1 MKDKEEL
8 RDFFQNSP
16 DGYHSLGP
24 DGTILEVNETWLKM
38 LGYQRKEVEGKL
50 RLRDLLTPQG
60 QTVYDETFP
69 ILKQTDTINQ
79 VEFQIRRKDGSFLPV
94 QIRAGGVFNNRGQF
108 VKSRSIVRDNT
119 QKDEYEKKL
128 LHAAQEWRTT
138 FDSMPY
144 GTMLIDKEFRILRA
158 NKYLAWHFGL
168 PIKEL
173 LGRRCCEVVLED
185 HQPDKNCALLKAMK
199 TGQQESNELY
209 HERSGR
215 YFREHVSP
223 ILDGTEGKYVLFLAD
238 ITDQKIKEEDL
249 VQSRYAFFN
258 MLKDLDSSY
267 QELKELY
274 EGIIHAFV
282 NSIDAKSAWTGGH
295 SEKVTDYA
303 LQIAGEL
310 ELDSREVET
319 LRIAGYL
326 HDIGKLGT
334 YQTLLDKAGPL
345 SPDEFAIIKLH
356 PAKGEEI
363 LRPIKPLRNLLPI
376 IRHHHERIDGGG
388 YPDGLKGEAIPF
400 LARILCVADAY
411 EAMVSHRPY
420 RPALGKEQAI
430 AELKRCSGTQF
441 DPVVVK
447 AFLRLIDNKPVG

>member
-1 MKDKEEL
+1 MKDREAL
-8 RDFFQNSP
+8 LDFFQNSP

-24 DGTILEVNETWLKM
+24 DGTILEVNATWLEM
-38 LGYQRKEVEGKL
+38 LGYQRNEVVGRLK
-50 RLRDLLTPQG
+50 LRDLLTPQG
-60 QTVYDETFP
+60 QKIYDESFP
-69 ILKQTDTINQ
+69 LLRNAGTVNQ
-79 VEFQIRRKDGSFLPV
+79 VEFELRRKDGSFLPV
-94 QIRAGGVFNNRGQF
+94 QIRASGVFDSRGQF
-108 VKSRSIVRDNT
+108 VQSRALVRDNAL
-119 QKDEYEKKL
+119 KLDYEKKL
-128 LHAAQEWRTT
+128 LNAAQEWRTT

-144 GTMLIDKEFRILRA
+144 GTMLIDSEFRILRA
-158 NKYLAWHFGL
+158 NKYLARHLGL

-173 LGRRCCEVVLED
+173 LGRRCYEVVLGGQ
-185 HQPDKNCALLKAMK
+185 QPDKDCALLKTMK
-199 TGQQESNELY
+199 TGQQESGELY
-209 HERSGR
+209 HETSGR

-223 ILDGTEGKYVLFLAD
+223 ILDGMEGRYVLFLAD
-238 ITDQKIKEEDL
+238 ITDQKTKEEDL
-249 VQSRYAFFN
+249 IQSRLAFFN

-274 EGIIHAFV
+274 EGLIHAFV

-303 LQIAGEL
+303 LQIAKEL
-310 ELDSREVET
+310 ALDTKEMET

-345 SPDEFAIIKLH
+345 TPEEFAIVKLH

-363 LRPIKPLRNLLPI
+363 LRPIKPLRDLLPI
-376 IRHHHERIDGGG
+376 IRHHHERIDGKG

-400 LARILCVADAY
+400 LARILCVADSY

-420 RPALGKEQAI
+420 RPALGREQAI

-441 DPVVVK
+441 DPLVVE
-447 AFLRLIDNKPVG
+447 AFLRTLEDKAVE